1 MSDDSMHDSSE
12 SLEKPRRDEEE
23 LSNAFLDAD
32 DVDDALPLV
41 SPHVDPEVLADDAKE
56 AERRK
61 HRRRMSPEHVRRI
74 NRKKRIRVIC
84 IVIGALLLVIASL
97 VAWLSISAIRAKNE
111 VSAAIVSAGQVQ
123 SQIESGKTQKAKI
136 SIEQFSQ
143 HIDKTYAQ
151 TKQPIWGLAEF
162 IPYYGSDVKAARS
175 EFWRMCPTML
185 FQKWQIQ
192 WSLLTSAIS
201 VSPMEPFNWAIW
213 NQ

>member
-23 LSNAFLDAD
+23 LSNASLDAD
-32 DVDDALPLV
+32 DVDNALPLV

-74 NRKKRIRVIC
+74 KRKKRIRVIC

-123 SQIESGKTQKAKI
+123 SQIESGKHRKQKLASSSFR
-136 SIEQFSQ
+136 SILIKLMLRPNSQFG
-143 HIDKTYAQ
+143 D
-151 TKQPIWGLAEF
+151 
-162 IPYYGSDVKAARS
+162 
-175 EFWRMCPTML
+175 
-185 FQKWQIQ
+185 
-192 WSLLTSAIS
+192 
-201 VSPMEPFNWAIW
+201 
-213 NQ
+213 